1 MLTQKANSTQPARKV
16 SRFMVSKVSGP
27 PVHSNAVIN
36 QQQVTDAVRSQLQQ
50 TEELKILERQNVL
63 PYHTDDL
70 HG

>member
-1 MLTQKANSTQPARKV
+1 MLMQKTNSTQPTRKV

-27 PVHSNAVIN
+27 PVHSNAAIN
-36 QQQVTDAVRSQLQQ
+36 QQQATDIVRSQLQQ

-63 PYHTDDL
+63 PHHTDDL

>member
-1 MLTQKANSTQPARKV
+1 MLMQKTNSTQPTRKV

-27 PVHSNAVIN
+27 PVHSNAAIN
-36 QQQVTDAVRSQLQQ
+36 QQATDVVRSHLQQ

-63 PYHTDDL
+63 PHHTDDL